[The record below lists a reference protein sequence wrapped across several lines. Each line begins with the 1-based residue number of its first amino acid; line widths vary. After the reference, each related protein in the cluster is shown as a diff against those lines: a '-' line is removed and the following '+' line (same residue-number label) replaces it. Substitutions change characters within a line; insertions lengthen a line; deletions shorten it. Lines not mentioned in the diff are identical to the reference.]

1 MPWNA
6 QLELQMILFRLVGYI
21 LFLVGLGFLIA
32 DGARTIAANE
42 LLLSQLG
49 QVWYDLD
56 HASLNGAQAMVQRY
70 LHPYLWDPIIQTIL
84 KWPTFA
90 VALVL
95 SLIFVIIGRPRQKI
109 RPAAWY

>member
-42 LLLSQLG
+42 LLLSQ
-49 QVWYDLD
+49 
-56 HASLNGAQAMVQRY
+56 
-70 LHPYLWDPIIQTIL
+70 
-84 KWPTFA
+84 
-90 VALVL
+90 
-95 SLIFVIIGRPRQKI
+95 
-109 RPAAWY
+109 